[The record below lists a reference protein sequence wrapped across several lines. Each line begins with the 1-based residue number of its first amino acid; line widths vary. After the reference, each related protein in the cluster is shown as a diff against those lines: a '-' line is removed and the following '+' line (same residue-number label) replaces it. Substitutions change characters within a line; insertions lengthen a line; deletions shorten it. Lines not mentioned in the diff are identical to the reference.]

1 MTAPRA
7 LRPGSDGRRCH
18 LDQMTPAEL
27 AIHNATEATEAVDK
41 DDPRIREAVEHLWQ
55 ARQRL
60 ADFVDGVA

>member
-18 LDQMTPAEL
+18 LDQMTSAERC
-27 AIHNATEATEAVDK
+27 IYQATEVVEAMDK